1 MGYLRGRVISRN
13 LVRGLL
19 ALEDRPESC
28 HRETRDPLLSFH
40 SHGAQVTW
48 CRPHSSAGHLFT
60 RPKAGEAHT
69 PTLPTHS
76 SGATLR
82 RVVLGELMK
91 EEEAR
96 QEARALMGEDDSGR
110 TQSSLPPQCLPAS
123 SCGGPVR
130 QAFFSVRHN
139 IQRESAC
146 PVWSR
151 IDLESLSLTLGI
163 SRQPH
168 PLLPESPSPFQH
180 IHCHSAPL

>member
-1 MGYLRGRVISRN
+1 MSTGQN
-13 LVRGLL
+13 LAIER
-19 ALEDRPESC
+19 LETLYS
-28 HRETRDPLLSFH
+28 H
-40 SHGAQVTW
+40 STATEQVTW

-69 PTLPTHS
+69 STLPAHS

-82 RVVLGELMK
+82 RVVLGELLK

-130 QAFFSVRHN
+130 QAFFSVQHN

>member
-1 MGYLRGRVISRN
+1 MSTGQN
-13 LVRGLL
+13 LAIER
-19 ALEDRPESC
+19 LETLYS
-28 HRETRDPLLSFH
+28 H
-40 SHGAQVTW
+40 STATEQVTW

-69 PTLPTHS
+69 PTLPAHS

-110 TQSSLPPQCLPAS
+110 TQSSLPPQRLPAS

-139 IQRESAC
+139 IQGESAC